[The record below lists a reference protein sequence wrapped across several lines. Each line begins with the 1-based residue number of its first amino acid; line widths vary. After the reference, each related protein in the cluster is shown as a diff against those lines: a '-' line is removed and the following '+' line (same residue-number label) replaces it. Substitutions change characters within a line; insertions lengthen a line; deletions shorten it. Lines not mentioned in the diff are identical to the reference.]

1 MEVED
6 EEDIFVGDMVTCVVR
21 VVRENELKEG
31 VTVQQVLAG
40 EVPEEEEEEEEV
52 KEEVK
57 EEKTM
62 LTAEE
67 FEKLAS
73 EYENPER
80 VQLERGVVYSKR
92 WGLCGVVKARFPFR
106 IHEHWFALLSDA
118 DDKYVLD
125 FAMLKPQEL
134 LTEARIFALQPRKAE
149 KVCYHIHFLCPC
161 YVGLDF
167 TVPVTMKVRPESE
180 KPKVEINQKD
190 LDLDKKKGL
199 IDVGVC
205 VVSEK

>member
-1 MEVED
+1 MED
-6 EEDIFVGDMVTCVVR
+6 EEDIFVGDIVTCVVR
-21 VVRENELKEG
+21 VVRANELKEG
-31 VTVQQVLAG
+31 VTAKQVLAG
-40 EVPEEEEEEEEV
+40 EVPEESEEESEEEV

-57 EEKTM
+57 EKSI

-73 EYENPER
+73 AYENPER

-92 WGLCGVVKARFPFR
+92 WGLWGEVTDRFPFR
-106 IHEHWFALLSDA
+106 IHEHWFVLLSDA
-118 DDKYVLD
+118 NDKYVMD
-125 FAMLKPQEL
+125 CAMLTPQEL
-134 LTEARIFALQPRKAE
+134 LTEARIFALHPPKAE
-149 KVCYHIHFLCPC
+149 KVCYHLHFLCPC

-167 TVPVTMKVRPESE
+167 TVPVMMKVRPESE

-199 IDVGVC
+199 IDVGVD
-205 VVSEK
+205 EKCDE